1 MPSIKLYFAGE
12 PKDVALKS
20 IVSRK
25 IIKAVEKPIATLRGL
40 GQNAAFQKALQD
52 SPNASKIVS
61 LSGGA
66 NTQHAAQI
74 SSEIK
79 QAIPNITD
87 SDLQSMVTQRIQSE
101 LLESFPN
108 IWEALNNP
116 VTEFP
121 LDNDEAIDACI
132 EIVKIIMDDS
142 QLTEEQKT
150 LLSVSEFWDVQD
162 LTEVTNAVKSF
173 RGVAKL

>member
-12 PKDVALKS
+12 AKDVPIKP
-20 IVSRK
+20 VVNRR
-25 IIKAVEKPIATLRGL
+25 IIKAVENPIATLRTL
-40 GQNAAFQKALQD
+40 GQNAAFQKALQE
-52 SPNASKIVS
+52 SPNASKIVT

-66 NTQHAAQI
+66 NTQYANKI
-74 SSEIK
+74 SSEIR
-79 QAIPNITD
+79 ADIPTITD
-87 SDLQSMVTQRIQSE
+87 SDLQAMVTQRIQSE

-132 EIVKIIMDDS
+132 QIVKIIVDDS

-150 LLSVSEFWDVQD
+150 LMTVSEFWDVQD
-162 LTEVTNAVKSF
+162 LTEVTQAVSNF
-173 RGVAKL
+173 RKIAKL